1 MIADTE
7 AVWQYRDTL
16 SLVKDNLTEGAK
28 VFYIGTANGIYLMG
42 DMEFCTPSTISS
54 PTFDEK
60 IETYFDLHP
69 EKFPEYI
76 VCDTLLSDLNGD
88 SFLSGYLRKYCDP
101 DPAAQNDYVVIYRT
115 NSSG

>member
-16 SLVKDNLTEGAK
+16 SLVKDNLPEGAK

-60 IETYFDLHP
+60 IET
-69 EKFPEYI
+69 
-76 VCDTLLSDLNGD
+76 DLNGD
-88 SFLSGYLRKYCDP
+88 SFLSSYLRKYCDP